1 MSQLPDQL
9 LKPSNIPVMMP
20 IGQNINMLTG
30 VPIPQQLQPQPN
42 MTPNSMGMGVVDHIH
57 QQNPDTSN

>member
-1 MSQLPDQL
+1 M
-9 LKPSNIPVMMP
+9 
-20 IGQNINMLTG
+20 NMLTG

-42 MTPNSMGMGVVDHIH
+42 MTPNPMGMGVVDHIH